1 MQITVEISFYPL
13 KEDFGSP
20 ILDFI
25 AEIKSKGHL
34 VVKTNS
40 LSTQITGDYDVVM
53 GHLKDA
59 LKKSFDQGFKATA
72 VMKIFNEGL
81 ELAWL
86 PL

>member
-20 ILDFI
+20 ILDLI
-25 AEIKSKGHL
+25 AEIKSRGNL
-34 VVKTNS
+34 VVRTNT
-40 LSTQITGDYDVVM
+40 LSTQITGEYDEVM
-53 GHLKDA
+53 GQLKDA

-81 ELAWL
+81 ELDWL
-86 PL
+86 AL

>member
-25 AEIKSKGHL
+25 AEIKSRGNL
-34 VVKTNS
+34 VVKTNT
-40 LSTQITGDYDVVM
+40 LSTQITGEYDEVM
-53 GHLKDA
+53 GQLKDA
-59 LKKSFDQGFKATA
+59 LKNSFDQGFKATA

-81 ELAWL
+81 ELDWL
-86 PL
+86 AL